1 MIALLWNLFELAA
14 TIFEEFVIIRFI
26 CKFLNHDFSSA
37 HGRIVYACGSVVG
50 SAVVM
55 LVDYFAGY
63 EVWLGAVYTA
73 YWFTFALI
81 FLKGKW
87 TSKLFAV
94 LLANMIL
101 LCVSTIVST
110 SVTSI
115 FSSNVDAVYSE
126 QGFSRFLGIC
136 MQQICL
142 IYFYSLILKLIDKT
156 LLFRHKREWM
166 LILSVFL
173 ISFFSLVLMHMAFYK
188 ADPTTIRP
196 ELLLLSE
203 IGIVSL
209 NIICLYMTISLSES
223 NKETEE
229 LRIKE
234 QRREYGIQY
243 AETIQKQYE
252 EIRNMRHDMKQHFS
266 VIQRLQFEGNDRG
279 VIDYTAECTE
289 KIEKLDVFVNVG
301 NEFVNA
307 ILNTKLSMAKSMG
320 IEVICSS
327 SNDIS
332 GVKDYDLCT
341 LLGNILDNAIEGTQ
355 DVTVGRFIDVSLASD
370 AYKLNICVSNSIGES
385 VLEKNRELKS
395 SKCNRHSHGR
405 GVKSIRSMAERYNG
419 SADFYEEGLIFFCHV
434 VLYKNLSA

>member
-1 MIALLWNLFELAA
+1 MTAFLWNLFELAA
-14 TIFEEFVIIRFI
+14 TVFEEFVIVRFI
-26 CKFLNHDFSSA
+26 CKFLNHDFSSPQ
-37 HGRIVYACGSVVG
+37 GRIVYVCGSIAG

-63 EVWLGAVYTA
+63 EMWLGAVYTA
-73 YWFTFALI
+73 YWFAFSLVC
-81 FLKGKW
+81 LKGKR

-110 SVTSI
+110 SLTSL
-115 FSSNVDAVYSE
+115 FSSNADAVYSE
-126 QGFSRFLGIC
+126 RGFARFLGIC

-142 IYFYSLILKLIDKT
+142 VYFYSLILKLIDRT
-156 LLFRHKREWM
+156 LLFRHKREWL

-173 ISFFSLVLMHMAFYK
+173 ASFFSLVLMHMAFYK
-188 ADPTTIRP
+188 ADPTMIRP

-209 NIICLYMTISLSES
+209 NMICLYMTISLSES
-223 NKETEE
+223 NKEAEE

-243 AETIQKQYE
+243 AETIRKQYE
-252 EIRNMRHDMKQHFS
+252 ELHDMRHDMKQHFS
-266 VIQRLQFEGNDRG
+266 VIQRLQLEGNEQG
-279 VIDYTAECTE
+279 LIDYTAECAE
-289 KIEKLDVFVNVG
+289 KIEKLEVFVNVG
-301 NEFVNA
+301 NDFVNA
-307 ILNTKLSMAKSMG
+307 ILNTKLSMAKAMG

-341 LLGNILDNAIEGTQ
+341 LLGNILDNAIEGTRGIAA
-355 DVTVGRFIDVSLASD
+355 GRFIDVSLISD
-370 AYKLNICVSNSIGES
+370 AYKLNICVSNSIGKS
-385 VLEKNRELKS
+385 VLERNKDLRS
-395 SKCNRHSHGR
+395 SKQNRNVHGR
-405 GVKSIRSMAERYNG
+405 GVGSIRSTAERYSG

-434 VLYKNLSA
+434 VLYKSQTS